1 MGDAGEFQD
10 RQYAFAA
17 HIRDPDNVPA
27 PEGIEARRMAIY
39 RKLFFNNL
47 FNLLGTFFPVLRK
60 IHDDAG
66 WRRFVRGFMRG
77 HVAHTP
83 YFLQLP
89 AEFLAWLQDEFEPA
103 DDDFPFLA
111 ELAHYE
117 YAELALSTSDEVDDL
132 AGVDPGGDLLSGVP
146 VKSALAWAYA
156 YRYPVHRIS
165 PDYLPA
171 EPAEQPL
178 YLALYR
184 DAQDSVG
191 FLELNAVTA
200 ALLEDIDNNP
210 ANLTGE
216 ALLRALAD
224 KIGYPD
230 TDALVAHGAAALR
243 EMRQLGIL
251 TGTRRPSLRRHP

>member
-1 MGDAGEFQD
+1 MADHTSFRD
-10 RQYAFAA
+10 KQYAFAA
-17 HIRDPDNVPA
+17 HIRDPDNVPP

-39 RKLFFNNL
+39 RGLFFNNL

-66 WRRFVRGFMRG
+66 WRRFVRGFLQR
-77 HVAHTP
+77 HQARTP

-89 AEFLAWLQDEFEPA
+89 EEFVAYLQDEFEPS
-103 DDDFPFLA
+103 DKDFPFLT

-117 YAELALSTSDEVDDL
+117 YVELALSVSDDRDDM
-132 AGVDPGGDLLSGVP
+132 AGVDPDGDLLANVP
-146 VKSALAWAYA
+146 VRSVLAWAYA

-165 PDYLPA
+165 PNFLPT
-171 EPAEQPL
+171 EPAEQPV

-184 DAQDSVG
+184 DAEDSVG

-216 ALLRALAD
+216 ELLRALAG

-230 TDALVAHGAAALR
+230 TDALVTHGAAALL

-251 TGTRRPSLRRHP
+251 IGTRNPS